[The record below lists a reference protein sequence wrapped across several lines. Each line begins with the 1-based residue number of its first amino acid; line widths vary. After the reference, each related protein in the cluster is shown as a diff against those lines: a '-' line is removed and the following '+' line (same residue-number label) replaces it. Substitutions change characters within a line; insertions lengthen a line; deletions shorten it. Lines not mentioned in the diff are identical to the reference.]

1 MRWVWQ
7 PEEGQEPDNSTLMCV
22 SSSDSE
28 EIHIELP
35 CAGNR
40 ADVMKRPDRS
50 CQFCLCFVTDR
61 GRDLVTRR
69 VMPVE
74 HSGQYF
80 CLLLW
85 CTEYLYNPWQRR
97 VSWQHH
103 GIIALPG
110 HRAIKFFLKKKK
122 IQWTKEGFCATLVQN
137 QPDLGHHEQYSGLL
151 GSAQRH
157 LVAKRATAR

>member
-7 PEEGQEPDNSTLMCV
+7 PEEGQEPENSTLMCV

-35 CAGNR
+35 CARNR

-61 GRDLVTRR
+61 GRDLVMQR
-69 VMPVE
+69 VVPVE
-74 HSGQYF
+74 LSSQYF

-85 CTEYLYNPWQRR
+85 CTEYLYNPWQHRM
-97 VSWQHH
+97 SWQYH
-103 GIIALPG
+103 GITALPG
-110 HRAIKFFLKKKK
+110 HRAIIKLKKKK
-122 IQWTKEGFCATLVQN
+122 KKDTVDKRRLLCNFGSKSAWPQTAGAVLWIARQCTKTS
-137 QPDLGHHEQYSGLL
+137 SG
-151 GSAQRH
+151 
-157 LVAKRATAR
+157 

>member
-110 HRAIKFFLKKKK
+110 HRAIKFKKKK
-122 IQWTKEGFCATLVQN
+122 KDTVNKRRLLCNFGSKPAWPWTPRAVLWIARQCTKTS
-137 QPDLGHHEQYSGLL
+137 SG
-151 GSAQRH
+151 
-157 LVAKRATAR
+157 